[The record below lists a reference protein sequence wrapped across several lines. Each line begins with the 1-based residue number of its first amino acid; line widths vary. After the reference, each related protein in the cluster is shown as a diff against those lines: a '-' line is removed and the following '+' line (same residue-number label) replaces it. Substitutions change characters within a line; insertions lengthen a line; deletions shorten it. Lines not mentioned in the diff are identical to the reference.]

1 MKSYLEQAF
10 GRGDVTSARMQ
21 AAIREWLNLYY
32 GTQSPGEDAADR
44 LAVLVVSKLCR
55 TVFAEYESR
64 TAEALAPSLQAL
76 DAVRVQAMQ
85 YALVGGECLL
95 KPVLH
100 GRGFDFVPIRRDCYA
115 PLGRD
120 AHGAL
125 TGVGTMEVLRHD
137 GRGYLL
143 LERRTAGADGLT
155 IETRLFE
162 LAGEALGGEVPL
174 AALPATVQLQPNLLL
189 PGVRGVGLA
198 VLRTPLLNCVDGGPD
213 AVAVYAPAVGLMH
226 SAARLEY
233 QMRQEFENG
242 ASRVFASEDLLR
254 EDLPAFVPTYLS
266 YKTHADNDLPD
277 DPANVGVTVYS
288 PQLRVEQFLARKQ
301 DILRSCESLIG
312 FKRGILSEVEA
323 AERTATEITS
333 SEGDYNLTIQELQAM
348 WQNGAGQA
356 LELCAALGKVYG
368 LPGLSFDAGKDLTM
382 DWGDG
387 VLFDR
392 TRTWNEYMSMVTSG
406 LLRPE
411 LALAWYFDLPHA
423 DAAQLAKIRKELMPQ
438 AAQAAPA
445 NNEEKKGETQIG
457 A

>member
-10 GRGDVTSARMQ
+10 GRGNVTSARMQ

-55 TVFAEYESR
+55 TVFAEYEGKDHP
-64 TAEALAPSLQAL
+64 EGLAPSLQAL

-162 LAGEALGGEVPL
+162 LAGEALGREVPL
-174 AALPATVQLQPNLLL
+174 ATLRHRPAAAKFAAAGGAGRWSGCTAHPAAELCGWRPRR
-189 PGVRGVGLA
+189 RGGISPCRRLDA
-198 VLRTPLLNCVDGGPD
+198 QRRPAGIPD
-213 AVAVYAPAVGLMH
+213 AA
-226 SAARLEY
+226 
-233 QMRQEFENG
+233 
-242 ASRVFASEDLLR
+242 
-254 EDLPAFVPTYLS
+254 
-266 YKTHADNDLPD
+266 
-277 DPANVGVTVYS
+277 GV
-288 PQLRVEQFLARKQ
+288 
-301 DILRSCESLIG
+301 
-312 FKRGILSEVEA
+312 
-323 AERTATEITS
+323 
-333 SEGDYNLTIQELQAM
+333 
-348 WQNGAGQA
+348 
-356 LELCAALGKVYG
+356 
-368 LPGLSFDAGKDLTM
+368 
-382 DWGDG
+382 
-387 VLFDR
+387 
-392 TRTWNEYMSMVTSG
+392 
-406 LLRPE
+406 
-411 LALAWYFDLPHA
+411 
-423 DAAQLAKIRKELMPQ
+423 
-438 AAQAAPA
+438 
-445 NNEEKKGETQIG
+445 
-457 A
+457 

>member
-143 LERRTAGADGLT
+143 LERRTAGADGLM
-155 IETRLFE
+155 IE
-162 LAGEALGGEVPL
+162 VHNNPK
-174 AALPATVQLQPNLLL
+174 AALCDGAQSLDPKQFDTLM
-189 PGVRGVGLA
+189 
-198 VLRTPLLNCVDGGPD
+198 VDVKRR
-213 AVAVYAPAVGLMH
+213 VA
-226 SAARLEY
+226 
-233 QMRQEFENG
+233 F
-242 ASRVFASEDLLR
+242 
-254 EDLPAFVPTYLS
+254 
-266 YKTHADNDLPD
+266 
-277 DPANVGVTVYS
+277 
-288 PQLRVEQFLARKQ
+288 
-301 DILRSCESLIG
+301 
-312 FKRGILSEVEA
+312 
-323 AERTATEITS
+323 
-333 SEGDYNLTIQELQAM
+333 
-348 WQNGAGQA
+348 
-356 LELCAALGKVYG
+356 
-368 LPGLSFDAGKDLTM
+368 
-382 DWGDG
+382 
-387 VLFDR
+387 
-392 TRTWNEYMSMVTSG
+392 
-406 LLRPE
+406 
-411 LALAWYFDLPHA
+411 
-423 DAAQLAKIRKELMPQ
+423 
-438 AAQAAPA
+438 
-445 NNEEKKGETQIG
+445 EEKTLL
-457 A
+457 

>member
-162 LAGEALGGEVPL
+162 LAGEALGREVPL
-174 AALPATVQLQPNLLL
+174 ATLPATAQLQPSLLL
-189 PGVRGVGLA
+189 PGVRVSPGWNTRCGRSLKT
-198 VLRTPLLNCVDGGPD
+198 VLPVCLPRRTCYGR
-213 AVAVYAPAVGLMH
+213 M
-226 SAARLEY
+226 
-233 QMRQEFENG
+233 
-242 ASRVFASEDLLR
+242 
-254 EDLPAFVPTYLS
+254 
-266 YKTHADNDLPD
+266 
-277 DPANVGVTVYS
+277 
-288 PQLRVEQFLARKQ
+288 
-301 DILRSCESLIG
+301 
-312 FKRGILSEVEA
+312 
-323 AERTATEITS
+323 
-333 SEGDYNLTIQELQAM
+333 AM
-348 WQNGAGQA
+348 A
-356 LELCAALGKVYG
+356 
-368 LPGLSFDAGKDLTM
+368 
-382 DWGDG
+382 
-387 VLFDR
+387 
-392 TRTWNEYMSMVTSG
+392 
-406 LLRPE
+406 
-411 LALAWYFDLPHA
+411 
-423 DAAQLAKIRKELMPQ
+423 
-438 AAQAAPA
+438 AAPCRMIFSSA
-445 NNEEKKGETQIG
+445 CRMTPPTWG
-457 A
+457 